1 MDDLFWDVRQ
11 PTLSALNPHADPGD
25 RRALGTIRELEDRV
39 DRLAM
44 ICCAMWT
51 ILQANTNASDEDLMK
66 LVQELDLTDG
76 YADGKAKIRQVSDC
90 VKCGRP
96 VAIRHVRCLY
106 CGAERKQATPF
117 DGVL

>member
-1 MDDLFWDVRQ
+1 MGDLFWDVRQ
-11 PTLSALNPHADPGD
+11 PTVSSLSPHAEPND
-25 RRALGTIRELEDRV
+25 RRTLGTIRELEDRV
-39 DRLAM
+39 DRLSM

-51 ILQANTNASDEDLMK
+51 ILQAHTDASDDQLLK

-76 YADGKAKIRQVSDC
+76 YADGKAQIKQVSDC
-90 VKCGRP
+90 VQCGRP

-106 CGAERKQATPF
+106 CGAERKAATPF